1 LRELSLHILDIAE
14 NGITAGADCIHII
27 VEEARSHD
35 RLKIMIQDNGRG
47 LPAEKLDK
55 LTDPFVTTRTTRR
68 VGLGLPLLAAAAQR
82 CEGELTVKTEPGKGT
97 EVAATFQYNHIDRAP
112 LGDTASTITT
122 LIMGNPD
129 ADFVYTHI
137 IDENDFS
144 LDTREIKKEIEDL
157 SLSDPMVIHHL
168 TESIRRSLRQ
178 LEESEDETDTRE
190 DADGK
195 ADNR

>member
-1 LRELSLHILDIAE
+1 MRELSLHILDIAE
-14 NGITAGADCIHII
+14 NGITAGADCIHIF
-27 VEEARSHD
+27 VEEARSED

-82 CEGELTVKTEPGKGT
+82 CEGELAVETEPGKGT
-97 EVAATFQYNHIDRAP
+97 EVVATFQYNHIDRAP
-112 LGDTASTITT
+112 LGDTASTIAT

-129 ADFVYTHI
+129 VDFVYTHI
-137 IDENDFS
+137 IDGNDFS
-144 LDTREIKKEIEDL
+144 LDTREIKREMEDL

-168 TESIRRSLRQ
+168 TQSIRRSLRQ
-178 LEESEDETDTRE
+178 LEASEGEADTRE
-190 DADGK
+190 DTDGK

>member
-1 LRELSLHILDIAE
+1 
-14 NGITAGADCIHII
+14 
-27 VEEARSHD
+27 
-35 RLKIMIQDNGRG
+35 MIQDNGRG

-82 CEGELTVKTEPGKGT
+82 CEGELTVETEPGKGT
-97 EVAATFQYNHIDRAP
+97 KVVATFQYSHIDRAP

-129 ADFVYTHI
+129 VDFVYTHI
-137 IDENDFS
+137 IDGRDFI
-144 LDTREIKKEIEDL
+144 LDTREIKKEMEDL
-157 SLSDPMVIHHL
+157 SLSDPMVLHHL
-168 TESIRRSLRQ
+168 TDSIRHSLRQ
-178 LEESEDETDTRE
+178 LEESKSETNTRE
-190 DADGK
+190 NTDGK